1 MTPLAYGSGSVRRSM
16 WLSGAIFAVVAGLL
30 LLHYQGRRFVFDY
43 ADTYETVGGYLV
55 LLCAPAVLY
64 WMKGSKIFA
73 AEFGKRYPTSWLRR
87 WVAMP
92 LSALAIVA
100 SIVAAPLGWFF
111 AAAALTSGEV
121 EQVRATAVK
130 VDEFVQQRKGC
141 DQEAVLRFGAVA
153 KDTCLDSL
161 FAPSEMRAGQQLDVG
176 IIRFSFGFK
185 IVSIAPSAEK

>member
-1 MTPLAYGSGSVRRSM
+1 MTPLASGSGSVRRSI
-16 WLSGAIFAVVAGLL
+16 WLAGAIFAVLAGLL
-30 LLHYQGRRFVFDY
+30 LLHYQGRRFIYAY

-64 WMKGSKIFA
+64 WMKGAKVFA

-92 LSALAIVA
+92 LLALAMVA
-100 SIVAAPLGWFF
+100 AVVAAPFGWFF
-111 AAAALTSGEV
+111 AAAALAGGEV
-121 EQVRATAVK
+121 EQVRATAVE
-130 VDEFVQQRKGC
+130 VDEVVHRRKGC

-153 KDTCLDSL
+153 KDTCLDGL
-161 FAPSEMRAGQQLDVG
+161 FAPSAMRVGQQLDVG

-185 IVSIAPSAEK
+185 IVSIAPGAQK